1 MGAGLRMRALKFLA
15 VVGLTLVFVLGIGL
29 RRDCAALWAQLPPP
43 NPLTAPR
50 PLPSAPAALPAPVPP
65 QGIPSLAVVPPPS
78 SPTPTPSARV
88 FNCSCF
94 GPASPTHWMGRV
106 TAPSYFGARQAAVGA
121 CLSYNQNRE
130 PQPPVVPTGPPSS
143 VVSAVSGI
151 VANQAAVVSS
161 LSAGQ
166 QLPGS
171 VTFFTPQQLRACSQ
185 CTCD

>member
-1 MGAGLRMRALKFLA
+1 MRILKVVAGVALA
-15 VVGLTLVFVLGIGL
+15 LVFVLGIGQP
-29 RRDCAALWAQLPPP
+29 RDLAALWAQLPPP

-50 PLPSAPAALPAPVPP
+50 PLPSAPAALAAPVLP
-65 QGIPSLAVVPPPS
+65 QGIPSLAVVSPPAT
-78 SPTPTPSARV
+78 PTPTPSARV

-94 GPASPTHWMGRV
+94 GPATPTHWMGRV

-121 CLSYNQNRE
+121 CLSFNQTRE
-130 PQPPVVPTGPPSS
+130 PPPAVVPTGPPSLAT
-143 VVSAVSGI
+143 SAVAGV
-151 VANQAAVVSS
+151 VANQAAVASA

-171 VTFFTPQQLRACSQ
+171 VTFFTPQQLSACSK